1 MYFLLFTD
9 TNEVTGSNNLMSH
22 YGLEHAYSRFCKKEG
37 KEELSSFLPH
47 LPGYID
53 TPGMQDNR

>member
-37 KEELSSFLPH
+37 KETGG
-47 LPGYID
+47 PG
-53 TPGMQDNR
+53 DNHRPVASH